1 MPNARHIFFGLAG
14 IVGLGL
20 VMAIWWLWGHPYAAD
35 SLVYRRAPDY
45 VFDRLDPAEARF
57 QPSRDWAGRPH
68 LISFFASWCMPCH
81 VEHPVLLELAQTTKL
96 AMIGVAENDR
106 PVDTQRMLQKMG
118 NPYQIVLS
126 DFSGDGATAW
136 GLRGVPE
143 SFIVNANGQTVWH
156 HVGAVTQAVVDE
168 QIKPLVAQL
177 LGQP

>member
-1 MPNARHIFFGLAG
+1 MPNARHIFIGLAG
-14 IVGLGL
+14 SVGLGL

-35 SLVYRRAPDY
+35 ALVYRRAPDY
-45 VFDRLDPAEARF
+45 VFDRLDPATARF
-57 QPSRDWAGRPH
+57 EPSRDWAGRPY

-81 VEHPVLLELAQTTKL
+81 VEHPVLLELSQTTKL

-118 NPYQIVLS
+118 NPYQLVLS

-143 SFIVNANGQTVWH
+143 SFIVNAAGQTVWH
-156 HVGAVTQAVVDE
+156 HVGPVTEAVVEE
-168 QIKPLVAQL
+168 QIKPLAAQL
-177 LGQP
+177 LGSP